1 MEVVE
6 QMPHL
11 IRQAF
16 REATTATPRP
26 VHLDVAGFTGD
37 ALTPLELDA
46 DMSVDDCHTRFPAF
60 RPAPDTSAIE
70 RAAKAIAQSKKPVI
84 IADRGVIISGAKDA
98 LKALG
103 EKIQAPITATLDAKS
118 AILETD
124 PLFRGM
130 VGLYG
135 RSCTNHI
142 VDEADLIIYAGS
154 NTSDHTT
161 ANWKLPKVGTP
172 IIQIDLDP
180 VEIGR
185 NYPGTIGI
193 QSDVKLGLE
202 ALANTSAPAK
212 REEWL
217 KHSQSLVDAWKT
229 EMQAELTRSEVPMR
243 PQRLCHELTKVLPS
257 DAILVADTGYSALW
271 TGNLVDM
278 LHPKQTYM
286 RAAGSLGWSF
296 PASIGAKA
304 AAPNRTVVCFT
315 GDGGFSYHLP
325 ELETAKRMG
334 LNVIVIVNNNECLSQ
349 GVKNLNIAYG
359 DRAHT
364 RKSECYVYEKTDFAK
379 IAQSFNCFGVTVED
393 PKDFKAAF
401 DAAVASN
408 LPAVIDVKTEFAY
421 QAQLAWVPV

>member
-1 MEVVE
+1 
-6 QMPHL
+6 
-11 IRQAF
+11 
-16 REATTATPRP
+16 
-26 VHLDVAGFTGD
+26 
-37 ALTPLELDA
+37 
-46 DMSVDDCHTRFPAF
+46 
-60 RPAPDTSAIE
+60 
-70 RAAKAIAQSKKPVI
+70 
-84 IADRGVIISGAKDA
+84 
-98 LKALG
+98 
-103 EKIQAPITATLDAKS
+103 
-118 AILETD
+118 
-124 PLFRGM
+124 
-130 VGLYG
+130 
-135 RSCTNHI
+135 
-142 VDEADLIIYAGS
+142 
-154 NTSDHTT
+154 
-161 ANWKLPKVGTP
+161 
-172 IIQIDLDP
+172 
-180 VEIGR
+180 
-185 NYPGTIGI
+185 
-193 QSDVKLGLE
+193 
-202 ALANTSAPAK
+202 
-212 REEWL
+212 
-217 KHSQSLVDAWKT
+217 
-229 EMQAELTRSEVPMR
+229 MR

-334 LNVIVIVNNNECLSQ
+334 LNVIVIVNNNQCLSQ